1 MSARRGRR
9 TVQPARV
16 VRHTPVLLEE
26 VIDSLGVRAG
36 GAYIDCT
43 VGEGG
48 HAEAVLDRAAGE
60 ARLLGIDLDGE
71 ALETARRRLE
81 GHGQRA
87 VLAEGS
93 FRDLRELATGRGFVP
108 ADGVL
113 LDLGVS
119 SLQLES
125 ARRGFS
131 FSRSGRLDMRFGAS
145 QRTTAYEVVNGESES
160 GLAEIIR
167 RYGEEK
173 RPMRIARAI
182 VAARPIETTVALAEV
197 VSSAIGGRRGGGVHP
212 ATRTFQAIRMAVN
225 EELQNLERGLAQAV
239 EVLAATG
246 RLIVISYHS
255 LEDRMVK
262 GFMRTRQSECIC
274 PPAVPQCVC
283 DHEPTLRILNKR
295 VIRPGDE
302 ELRVNPRSRSARMRV
317 AARL

>member
-1 MSARRGRR
+1 M
-9 TVQPARV
+9 QPERV
-16 VRHTPVLLEE
+16 IRHTPVLLEE
-26 VIDSLGVRAG
+26 VIDSLGIRAG

-60 ARLLGIDLDGE
+60 VRLLGIDLDGE
-71 ALETARRRLE
+71 ALETARRRLG
-81 GHGQRA
+81 GHGERA

-108 ADGVL
+108 ANGVL

-145 QRTTAYEVVNGESES
+145 QRTSAHEVVNGESES
-160 GLAEIIR
+160 GLGEIIR

-182 VAARPIETTVALAEV
+182 VAARPIETTVELAEV
-197 VSSAIGGRRGGGVHP
+197 VSSAVGGRRGGVHP
-212 ATRTFQAIRMAVN
+212 ATRTFQAVRMAVN

-239 EVLAATG
+239 EVLAAAG
-246 RLIVISYHS
+246 RLTVISYHS

-262 GFMRTRQSECIC
+262 GFMRTAQSECVC
-274 PPAVPQCVC
+274 PPAVPECVC
-283 DHEPTLRILNKR
+283 DQEPTLRVLTRR
-295 VIRPGDE
+295 VIRPAAE
-302 ELRVNPRSRSARMRV
+302 ELRINPRSRSARMRV
-317 AARL
+317 AERL

>member
-1 MSARRGRR
+1 M
-9 TVQPARV
+9 
-16 VRHTPVLLEE
+16 LLEE

-60 ARLLGIDLDGE
+60 VRLLGIDLDGE
-71 ALETARRRLE
+71 ALETARRRLG
-81 GHGQRA
+81 GHGERA

-93 FRDLRELATGRGFVP
+93 YRDLRELATGRGFVP
-108 ADGVL
+108 ANGVL

-145 QRTTAYEVVNGESES
+145 QRTSAHEVVNGESES
-160 GLAEIIR
+160 GLGEIIR

-182 VAARPIETTVALAEV
+182 VAARPIETTVELAEV
-197 VSSAIGGRRGGGVHP
+197 VSSAVGGRRGGVHP
-212 ATRTFQAIRMAVN
+212 ATRTFQAVRMAVN

-239 EVLAATG
+239 EVLAAAG
-246 RLIVISYHS
+246 RLTVISYHS

-262 GFMRTRQSECIC
+262 GFMRTAQSECVC
-274 PPAVPQCVC
+274 PPAVPECVC
-283 DHEPTLRILNKR
+283 DHEPTLRLLNRR
-295 VIRPGDE
+295 VIRPAAA
-302 ELRVNPRSRSARMRV
+302 ELRINPRSRSARMRV
-317 AARL
+317 AERL

>member
-1 MSARRGRR
+1 M
-9 TVQPARV
+9 QPERLI
-16 VRHTPVLLEE
+16 RHTPVLLEE

-43 VGEGG
+43 LGEGG

-60 ARLLGIDLDGE
+60 VRLLGIDLDGE
-71 ALETARRRLE
+71 ALETARRRLG
-81 GHGQRA
+81 GHGERA

-93 FRDLRELATGRGFVP
+93 YRDLRELATGRGFVP
-108 ADGVL
+108 ANGVL

-145 QRTTAYEVVNGESES
+145 QRTTAHDVVNGESES

-182 VAARPIETTVALAEV
+182 VAARPIETTVELAEV
-197 VSSAIGGRRGGGVHP
+197 VSSAVGGRRGGVHP
-212 ATRTFQAIRMAVN
+212 ATRTFQAVRMAVN

-239 EVLAATG
+239 EVLAAAG
-246 RLIVISYHS
+246 RLTVISYHS

-262 GFMRTRQSECIC
+262 GFMRTGQSECVC
-274 PPAVPQCVC
+274 PPAVPECVC
-283 DHEPTLRILNKR
+283 DQEPTLRVLTKR
-295 VIRPGDE
+295 VIRPGAE

-317 AARL
+317 AERL

>member
-1 MSARRGRR
+1 M
-9 TVQPARV
+9 QPVRA

-26 VIDSLGVRAG
+26 VIDSLGVGAG
-36 GAYIDCT
+36 GAFVDCT

-48 HAEAVLDRAAGE
+48 HAEAVLDRAGVE
-60 ARLLGIDLDGE
+60 VRLLGIDLDGE

-81 GHGQRA
+81 GHGERA

-93 FRDLRELATGRGFVP
+93 YRDLRELATGRGFVP
-108 ADGVL
+108 ANGVL
-113 LDLGVS
+113 MDLGVS

-125 ARRGFS
+125 AGRGFS

-182 VAARPIETTVALAEV
+182 VAARPIETTVELAEV
-197 VSSAIGGRRGGGVHP
+197 VSSAVSGRRRGVHP
-212 ATRTFQAIRMAVN
+212 ATRTFQAVRMAVN
-225 EELQNLERGLAQAV
+225 EELQNLERGLTQAV
-239 EVLAATG
+239 DVLGPAG
-246 RLIVISYHS
+246 RLVVISYHS
-255 LEDRMVK
+255 LEDRIVK
-262 GFMRTRQSECIC
+262 NFMRTAQSECVC
-274 PPAVPQCVC
+274 PTAIPECVC
-283 DHEPTLRILNKR
+283 DHEPTLRILNRR
-295 VIRPGDE
+295 VIRPATA

-317 AARL
+317 AERL

>member
-1 MSARRGRR
+1 M
-9 TVQPARV
+9 QPERLI
-16 VRHTPVLLEE
+16 RHTPVLLEE

-60 ARLLGIDLDGE
+60 VRLLGIDLDAE
-71 ALETARRRLE
+71 ALETARRRLG
-81 GHGQRA
+81 GHGERA

-93 FRDLRELATGRGFVP
+93 YRDLRELATGRGFVP
-108 ADGVL
+108 ANGVL

-145 QRTTAYEVVNGESES
+145 QRTSAHEVVNGESES
-160 GLAEIIR
+160 GLGEIIR

-182 VAARPIETTVALAEV
+182 VAARPIETTVELAEV
-197 VSSAIGGRRGGGVHP
+197 VSSAVGGRRGGVHP
-212 ATRTFQAIRMAVN
+212 ATRTFQAVRMAVN

-239 EVLAATG
+239 EVLAAAG
-246 RLIVISYHS
+246 RLTVISYHS

-262 GFMRTRQSECIC
+262 GFMRTAQSECVC
-274 PPAVPQCVC
+274 PPAVPECVC
-283 DHEPTLRILNKR
+283 DHEPTLRLLNRR
-295 VIRPGDE
+295 VIRPAAA
-302 ELRVNPRSRSARMRV
+302 ELRINPRSRSARMRV
-317 AARL
+317 AERL

>member
-1 MSARRGRR
+1 M
-9 TVQPARV
+9 QPERLI
-16 VRHTPVLLEE
+16 RHTPVLLEE

-60 ARLLGIDLDGE
+60 VRLLGIDLDGE
-71 ALETARRRLE
+71 ALETARRRLG
-81 GHGQRA
+81 GHGERA

-93 FRDLRELATGRGFVP
+93 YRDLRELATGRGFVP
-108 ADGVL
+108 ANGVL

-145 QRTTAYEVVNGESES
+145 QRTSAYDVVNGESER
-160 GLAEIIR
+160 GLGEIIR

-182 VAARPIETTVALAEV
+182 VAARPIETTVELAEV
-197 VSSAIGGRRGGGVHP
+197 VSSAVGGRRGGVHP
-212 ATRTFQAIRMAVN
+212 ATRTFQAVRMAVN

-239 EVLAATG
+239 EVLAAAG
-246 RLIVISYHS
+246 RLTVISYHS

-262 GFMRTRQSECIC
+262 GFMRTQQSECVC
-274 PPAVPQCVC
+274 PPAVPECVC
-283 DHEPTLRILNKR
+283 DHEPTLRLLNRR
-295 VIRPGDE
+295 VIRPAAA
-302 ELRVNPRSRSARMRV
+302 ELRINPRSRSARMRV
-317 AARL
+317 AERL

>member
-1 MSARRGRR
+1 M
-9 TVQPARV
+9 QPERV
-16 VRHTPVLLEE
+16 IRHTPVLLEE
-26 VIDSLGVRAG
+26 VIDSLGIRAG
-36 GAYIDCT
+36 GAHIDCT

-60 ARLLGIDLDGE
+60 VRLLGIDLDGE

-81 GHGQRA
+81 GHGERA

-93 FRDLRELATGRGFVP
+93 YRDLRDLATGRGFVP
-108 ADGVL
+108 ANGVL

-145 QRTTAYEVVNGESES
+145 QRTTAYDVVNGESER

-182 VAARPIETTVALAEV
+182 VAARPIETTVELAEV
-197 VSSAIGGRRGGGVHP
+197 VSSAVGGRRGGIHP
-212 ATRTFQAIRMAVN
+212 ATRTFQAVRMAVN

-239 EVLAATG
+239 EVLAAAG
-246 RLIVISYHS
+246 RLTVISYHS

-262 GFMRTRQSECIC
+262 GFMRTQQSECVC
-274 PPAVPQCVC
+274 PPAVPECVC
-283 DHEPTLRILNKR
+283 DHEPTLRLLNRR
-295 VIRPGDE
+295 VIRPAAA
-302 ELRVNPRSRSARMRV
+302 ELRINPRSRSARMRV
-317 AARL
+317 AERL